1 MSRIVPEAGCTR
13 CLIRQVLPC
22 VLALIVFAGLC
33 QLATELTPLSPNE
46 VEGAKPTSLLTLQG
60 FGATRE
66 GRRELTFPALSD
78 ETAWARLPTRVRG
91 EAAPLPLWART
102 LAPSLPRT
110 TAAMLELDYAHRAGS
125 PLDPKLRG
133 QIRWAAAQAIHS
145 DYGKAYALADL
156 RAAQVGEDEIRLLT
170 GDSDSLPDE
179 TRQML
184 AFVRKLSTAAV
195 TLTDE
200 EVAHLVSRHGEK
212 QVVAIVFCVAYCN
225 FLDRLT
231 LALNLSVEPGGPL
244 PPLEVR
250 FERRWPAIDPIP
262 SDSARLH
269 IDSLLSLR
277 PIDFLRPLSAEG
289 LRDPDWNTAELTG
302 IRCNLTARKARQ
314 SRIALPATDP
324 TANRWGLVGQTYQP
338 AMAVAWSACTQ
349 AFAEEADQD
358 PVFEQSLFWV
368 VTRTKQCFYCMGHTE
383 MMLVVAGLDSKA
395 INDRVQLL
403 AGGDWSSLPVAE
415 RVALQFAHKQANNP
429 AAIEPRDVRALLEV
443 YGQLRALDVIWWSC
457 RCNYMMCIAD
467 AFLLP
472 LEEINVFDGFD
483 PKIMRLSDPGK

>member
-1 MSRIVPEAGCTR
+1 MSRIIPAAGHTR
-13 CLIRQVLPC
+13 CVIGQALPY
-22 VLALIVFAGLC
+22 VLAGILFAGWC
-33 QLATELTPLSPNE
+33 QLATELSPPSPTE
-46 VEGAKPTSLLTLQG
+46 VERTRPMSVLPPLGS
-60 FGATRE
+60 GATGQ
-66 GRRELTFPALSD
+66 GRGELTFPALSD
-78 ETAWARLPTRVRG
+78 EAAWACLPARVRG
-91 EAAPLPLWART
+91 AVAPLPLWART
-102 LAPSLPRT
+102 LARTLPRT
-110 TAAMLELDYAHRAGS
+110 TAAMLELDFAHRAGS
-125 PLDPKLRG
+125 PLNPKLRG
-133 QIRWAAAQAIHS
+133 LIRWTAAQAVHS
-145 DYGKAYALADL
+145 EYGKAYALADL
-156 RAAQVGEDEIRLLT
+156 RAAHVGEDEVRVLT
-170 GDSDSLPDE
+170 GDPDSLPDE
-179 TRQML
+179 TRQVL
-184 AFVRKLSTAAV
+184 AFVHRLSTAAV

-231 LALNLSVEPGGPL
+231 LALGLSVESGGPL

-250 FERRWPAIDPIP
+250 FEKRWLAIDPIP
-262 SDSARLH
+262 PARARFHPEASAH
-269 IDSLLSLR
+269 SL
-277 PIDFLRPLSAEG
+277 DAEG
-289 LRDPDWNTAELTG
+289 LKDPNWNTAELTG
-302 IRCNLTARKARQ
+302 IRCNVIARKAQR

-338 AMAVAWSACTQ
+338 ALLVAWSACTQ

-403 AGGDWSSLPVAE
+403 AGGDWSSLRPAE
-415 RVALQFAHKQANNP
+415 RIALQFAHKQAKNP
-429 AAIEPRDVRALLEV
+429 AAIEPRDVRALV
-443 YGQLRALDVIWWSC
+443 GMCGPSRALDVIWWSC

-472 LEEINVFDGFD
+472 LEGINVFDGFD
-483 PKIMRLSDPGK
+483 PNIMRLSDPGK